1 MTLGSF
7 ARWTRCNL
15 SMQGYGSLGEDERRQ
30 LALALRL
37 SPALCLTGMTLGVAL
52 HSPAVLIAMAATAFV
67 GGFVTAKHPFD
78 LLWDHALRRVT
89 GGPPVPPT
97 PAPRRFAC
105 QVATVWLLGVAAAF
119 LAGAETVG
127 IALGV
132 PLLAVAATVTTTN
145 WCLPSRVYA
154 LIHRRRPSA
163 ATA

>member
-1 MTLGSF
+1 
-7 ARWTRCNL
+7 
-15 SMQGYGSLGEDERRQ
+15 MQGYGALGEDERRQ

-37 SPALCLTGMTLGVAL
+37 SPALCLAGMTLGVVL
-52 HSPAVLIAMAATAFV
+52 RSPVVLVVMAATAFA

-78 LLWDHALRRVT
+78 LLWDQVLRRVT

-105 QVATVWLLGVAAAF
+105 QMATVWLLGVAAAF
-119 LAGAETVG
+119 LAGAETLG

-145 WCLPSRVYA
+145 WCVPSFVYG
-154 LIHRRRPSA
+154 LIHHRRTTG
-163 ATA
+163 ATD